1 MSARGGEITSVITF
15 RSAGPRFAA
24 TSFEV
29 GDGVL
34 TATGAYV
41 TSRLTELEDGS
52 VAVHKVLRGKA
63 RRFSWPL
70 SVIAQIEECGDGS
83 PLELAA

>member
-15 RSAGPRFAA
+15 RAGGARFAA

-29 GDGVL
+29 GDGLL
-34 TATGAYV
+34 TATGCYL
-41 TSRLTELEDGS
+41 TNSLTELADGS
-52 VAVHKVLRGKA
+52 VAVRKVLRGRP

-70 SVIAQIEECGDGS
+70 SVIGQIEERGEGS